1 MDAGYGRNGHQEGD
15 RDGELIRA
23 VVERLLLLLF
33 GVARGIFILQGVAFG
48 CASVA
53 VFAAAPPQAPAW
65 LRGAMV
71 SALLISG
78 AFFVAGLLLIAA
90 RRWRVTDTSGSGEP
104 AWPWPVLFG
113 VSLLAIAAVAAMAA
127 SGVLPLWS
135 RIAAQLGAIGLW
147 DDVTRPGPFAG
158 LLIIPTFFALFVP
171 ALVTAAAFFSV
182 AFPLALVPLLA
193 TRSRLFP
200 TLLAMGA
207 ICQTALVL
215 TGWIAAD
222 AVARLA
228 AEARASMT
236 ASGDAE
242 VLRVADEVDR
252 ATGILTGTAIA
263 LVAPVV
269 CMLGWLAFL
278 RPSGSAA
285 AFFTAGPGAA
295 PEEALHKV
303 HTESAASRPRIP
315 IAPVGERQA
324 ATNRH
329 VANGRPEPGA
339 GARLA
344 RLALAVLGALML
356 VFAGADRLRTR
367 PFYVSSQP
375 APGATLA
382 DAPAAVRVT
391 FGARLDPSSSL
402 SVTRLVVQPSAG
414 EEPRVV
420 EISPRLAPDDPESRT
435 IEGVPPRLSSGLYR
449 VTWGALPAGGG
460 VPRRGS
466 FSFGVGLPVPAD
478 STGTTHSL
486 QDRDVGART
495 RRQTVV
501 GGVLLLVIGALLPWL
516 SGLSPRD

>member
-1 MDAGYGRNGHQEGD
+1 
-15 RDGELIRA
+15 
-23 VVERLLLLLF
+23 
-33 GVARGIFILQGVAFG
+33 
-48 CASVA
+48 
-53 VFAAAPPQAPAW
+53 
-65 LRGAMV
+65 MV

-78 AFFVAGLLLIAA
+78 TFFLAGLLLIAA
-90 RRWRVTDTSGSGEP
+90 RRWRVRDTGGSSEP

-127 SGVLPLWS
+127 SGILPLWS
-135 RIAAQLGAIGLW
+135 TIAAHLAAMGFW
-147 DDVTRPGPFAG
+147 EDMTRPGPFAG
-158 LLIIPTFFALFVP
+158 LLILPTFFALFVP

-182 AFPLALVPLLA
+182 ALPLALLPLLA
-193 TRSRLFP
+193 TRSRLLP
-200 TLLAMGA
+200 TLLAMGT
-207 ICQTALVL
+207 ICQAALVL

-228 AEARASMT
+228 AQAHATMT
-236 ASGDAE
+236 ASGEAE
-242 VLRVADEVDR
+242 VLRVADEVER
-252 ATGILTGTAIA
+252 ATGILTRTAIA

-278 RPSGSAA
+278 QPSGAA
-285 AFFTAGPGAA
+285 ASFFTAGPSPA
-295 PEEALHKV
+295 PAEPRHEAP
-303 HTESAASRPRIP
+303 TESAAPRPLIP
-315 IAPVGERQA
+315 IGPVGERQ
-324 ATNRH
+324 TVTKRH
-329 VANGRPEPGA
+329 VKVRPAAGA
-339 GARLA
+339 GPQHARF
-344 RLALAVLGALML
+344 ALAVLGALML
-356 VFAGADRLRTR
+356 VFAAADRLRTR

-435 IEGVPPRLSSGLYR
+435 IEGVPPHLSSGLYR

-478 STGTTHSL
+478 SPGTTHSL
-486 QDRDVGART
+486 QDRDVGARG

-501 GGVLLLVIGALLPWL
+501 GGVLLLVLGALLPWL
-516 SGLSPRD
+516 SQRA

>member
-1 MDAGYGRNGHQEGD
+1 MDAGHGRHGHQEGD

-23 VVERLLLLLF
+23 LVERLLLLLL
-33 GVARGIFILQGVAFG
+33 GAARGIFILQGIAFG
-48 CASVA
+48 CASVV

-71 SALLISG
+71 SALLIS
-78 AFFVAGLLLIAA
+78 ATFFLAGVLLIAA
-90 RRWRVTDTSGSGEP
+90 RRWRVTDTSSSGEP
-104 AWPWPVLFG
+104 AWPWRMLLG
-113 VSLLAIAAVAAMAA
+113 LSLLTLAAVAA
-127 SGVLPLWS
+127 SGILPLWS
-135 RIAAQLGAIGLW
+135 RIAAQLAATGFW

-158 LLIIPTFFALFVP
+158 LLILPTFFALFVP
-171 ALVTAAAFFSV
+171 ALVTTAALFSF
-182 AFPLALVPLLA
+182 AFPLTLFPLLV

-207 ICQTALVL
+207 ICQAALVV

-228 AEARASMT
+228 AQAHATMS

-252 ATGILTGTAIA
+252 ATGILTRTAVA
-263 LVAPVV
+263 LIAPVC

-278 RPSGSAA
+278 LPSGAAA
-285 AFFTAGPGAA
+285 AFFTAGPNPASD
-295 PEEALHKV
+295 EALHE
-303 HTESAASRPRIP
+303 TPREPAAPRPSIP
-315 IAPVGERQA
+315 IDPFGERQSVTSPDPA
-324 ATNRH
+324 K
-329 VANGRPEPGA
+329 VRPGPGA
-339 GARLA
+339 GARRA
-344 RLALAVLGALML
+344 RVALAVLGALML
-356 VFAGADRLRTR
+356 LFAAADRLRTR

-382 DAPAAVRVT
+382 DAPGAVRVT

-449 VTWGALPAGGG
+449 VTWAALPAGGG

-478 STGTTHSL
+478 TTGITHSL
-486 QDRDVGART
+486 QDRDVGARR

-501 GGVLLLVIGALLPWL
+501 GGVLLLVLGGLLPWL